1 MKHNASWR
9 GWGDHPYGILT
20 LDCSEQFLVTGRETF
35 PVRSCCLDN
44 GVLDILGRKVTA
56 QTVPYELAV
65 SCYRLSY
72 SVLTLGP
79 LTLLTQPHGDFFAM
93 RTGAEGE
100 RERGSGFSFEGGSD
114 SGWTRRG
121 E

>member
-1 MKHNASWR
+1 MAYSRSTARSK
-9 GWGDHPYGILT
+9 
-20 LDCSEQFLVTGRETF
+20 FLVTGSETF
-35 PVRSCCLDN
+35 PVRSCSLDN

-56 QTVPYELAV
+56 QTVPCALAV
-65 SCYRLSY
+65 SSYRLSY

-79 LTLLTQPHGDFFAM
+79 LTLLTQPHGDFSGM

-100 RERGSGFSFEGGSD
+100 RERGSGSGFSFEGGSD
-114 SGWTRRG
+114 AGWTRRG